1 MKPLLAT
8 DAMLLATGLALGNG
22 DVALLA
28 AVPLASYA
36 VNALLPPP
44 RIAVAKRREGSYVEV
59 YIRGDRL
66 PGVLYIYDAAPLDA
80 PGGPRRWALFKPPLK
95 RTLRLRYREEA
106 PGGGL
111 VVEVYNP
118 AMTKRAV
125 VVYAEEPRAAAPPA
139 KPWEG
144 AEEFAEVKPYQPG
157 DPLRRVNWRAF
168 AKTGELYVN
177 KYAGSERGRAVVVV
191 DARRLRGA
199 VVEAAAKAAAILAE
213 RGYDVSYFVLG
224 HGEAQEVPK
233 SFTPSC
239 TGRPPCADLVA
250 YVGSLRDPCPVDC
263 PRVVYIDV
271 AARNPLAAIRRL
283 SLYRE
288 LRARGAE
295 VLTDVEK
302 LAEVV

>member
-1 MKPLLAT
+1 VKPLLAT
-8 DAMLLATGLALGNG
+8 AAILLATGLALGNG

-28 AVPLASYA
+28 A
-36 VNALLPPP
+36 
-44 RIAVAKRREGSYVEV
+44 
-59 YIRGDRL
+59 
-66 PGVLYIYDAAPLDA
+66 
-80 PGGPRRWALFKPPLK
+80 
-95 RTLRLRYREEA
+95 
-106 PGGGL
+106 
-111 VVEVYNP
+111 
-118 AMTKRAV
+118 
-125 VVYAEEPRAAAPPA
+125 APPA

-144 AEEFAEVKPYQPG
+144 AEGFAEVKPYQPG

-239 TGRPPCADLVA
+239 TGRPPAPTLWHTWA
-250 YVGSLRDPCPVDC
+250 H
-263 PRVVYIDV
+263 
-271 AARNPLAAIRRL
+271 
-283 SLYRE
+283 
-288 LRARGAE
+288 
-295 VLTDVEK
+295 
-302 LAEVV
+302 